1 MRTNRIIFPL
11 SVCLLGVLAGWLLV
25 HRSSNPQ
32 AATSPSQTAPDSIP
46 IAKAVVPSTPP
57 RESSREVGAKP
68 LQPKPEIRQ
77 AIADL
82 ALTSSNSPI
91 NSQDLDQNREWAR
104 NFPGEALAWLTNAPD
119 GQQRLT
125 IAEIAYSQVA
135 QTNVVAAVKLA
146 ENYLSSSTNEVAQFL
161 LDNLTQQWADQD
173 LSAASAWALAKPAGE
188 QRDRLL
194 QRIAMAESAANPA
207 EAGRLISE
215 QMSPGQFQNEAAI
228 SVIYQWAQKDAAAAM
243 AWAESFPAGDL
254 RDRAIKEVKNVS
266 TYAAAAAAGNPPQN

>member
-1 MRTNRIIFPL
+1 
-11 SVCLLGVLAGWLLV
+11 
-25 HRSSNPQ
+25 
-32 AATSPSQTAPDSIP
+32 
-46 IAKAVVPSTPP
+46 
-57 RESSREVGAKP
+57 
-68 LQPKPEIRQ
+68 
-77 AIADL
+77 
-82 ALTSSNSPI
+82 
-91 NSQDLDQNREWAR
+91 
-104 NFPGEALAWLTNAPD
+104 LAWLTNAPD